1 MCHAYELFS
10 DVKKKTV
17 AVEQDEQKKRGFSR
31 ENIFSKHTVLKILVA
46 KYTFEMSKLK
56 PSSK

>member
-17 AVEQDEQKKRGFSR
+17 AVEQDEQKKRGFS
-31 ENIFSKHTVLKILVA
+31 KHTVLKILVA